1 MKFYKLIN
9 SDNEYIGVASSKDF
23 VEYIKKSGYFLTAG
37 EVNGQF
43 VLLNAQLYRDTW
55 MKVLPDQPINYQ
67 QVRVMEIEE
76 KEYTTLHDLEEQARN
91 DEEFV
96 PNYEPF
102 IPVDEEIIPEYHET
116 DTISELTLNRIRELK
131 IQALSK
137 VCHET
142 IEAGFDIELRGEV
155 KHFSLDTQDQ
165 LNLMTLGTLTSSQSL
180 IPYHADGEE
189 CKFYSANEIN
199 SIITAANQHKIYHT
213 TYYNALKQYVNTL
226 ETRDEITAVEYGDE
240 IPEELKTAVLKAV
253 EEM

>member
-9 SDNEYIGVASSKDF
+9 SNNEYIGVASSKDF

-67 QVRVMEIEE
+67 QVRVMEIGEE
-76 KEYTTLHDLEEQARN
+76 EYTTLHDLEEQARN

-116 DTISELTLNRIRELK
+116 DIISELTLNRIRELK

-165 LNLMTLGTLTSSQSL
+165 LNLMTLGTFTSSQSL

-189 CKFYSANEIN
+189 CTFYTAEEIN
-199 SIITAANQHKIYHT
+199 QIINAATSFKNYQLAYYNSLKTYINALDNVDDITAI
-213 TYYNALKQYVNTL
+213 TYGTPIPDEYKSDVLRVL
-226 ETRDEITAVEYGDE
+226 E
-240 IPEELKTAVLKAV
+240 
-253 EEM
+253 